1 MRPQMKLERGW
12 MCCVLLLSSLA
23 VAAAAT
29 QGKQMEVD
37 ISDFDDDLG
46 LDEEE
51 LKVLMSEG
59 EEEEDVEEEATVMDE
74 DHSAETDGPESGKAG
89 IDANVSFQVTYKTPV
104 PTGDVYFAET
114 FDDGS
119 LESWQLSKTVKGD
132 ADDEIAKYDG
142 KWAVEQLK
150 ENKVPGDQGLVLKSR
165 AKHHAISAMLSK
177 PFVFQDEPLV
187 VQYEVNFQDGIDC
200 GGAYIKLLSD
210 TGHLNLEQFHDR
222 TAYTLMFGPD
232 KCGEDYKLH
241 FIFRHQNPLNK
252 DTEEKHAKRA
262 DVDLK
267 KFYTDKKTHL
277 YTLVLNPDNSYEMFI
292 DQSSVS
298 RGNLLNDVVPPV
310 NPPKEIDDPH
320 DSKPEDWDERAK
332 IPDPEAAKPDDWDEE
347 APAKIEDPDA
357 LKPEGWLH
365 DEHEFVSDPSA
376 EKPEDWDEEMDGE
389 WEAPQIPNPACE
401 TAPGCGEWK
410 RPQIN
415 NPEYKGKWKAP
426 LVDNPNYQGVWKAR
440 KINNPE
446 YFEDLQPFRMTPIK
460 AVGLELW
467 SMTSDIYFDN
477 FIITS
482 HKEVADRWAADSWG
496 LKKLVAS
503 ANEPGIFAQLTIA
516 AEERPWL
523 WVIYI
528 LTVGLPVSL
537 AVLFC
542 WPKKSDDDYVYKKVD
557 PPQADIEGEEEDE
570 EEEEEAAGEKEGK
583 AADAAEVAEE
593 EEEEEEEEDEANA
606 GGDNLEGDEDEEDD
620 EVEEEEEE
628 EEGEED
634 SKAPERTLEEEEEEE
649 VEEPKEGGDVAE
661 ESHKQAVRKR
671 RVRKD

>member
-1 MRPQMKLERGW
+1 MKLDRGW
-12 MCCVLLLSSLA
+12 MWCMLLLSYLA
-23 VAAAAT
+23 VAAVAC
-29 QGKQMEVD
+29 QEKQLEGDV
-37 ISDFDDDLG
+37 SDVSEDMG

-51 LKVLMSEG
+51 LKVLMAEED
-59 EEEEDVEEEATVMDE
+59 EEEQEEEATVMDE
-74 DHSAETDGPESGKAG
+74 DHSDETDIASGKAG
-89 IDANVSFQVTYKTPV
+89 TDANVSFQVTYKTPV

-119 LESWQLSKTVKGD
+119 LDRWQLSKTVKGD

-150 ENKVPGDQGLVLKSR
+150 ENKIPGDQGLVLKSR
-165 AKHHAISAMLSK
+165 AKHHAIAAMMDK

-210 TGHLNLEQFHDR
+210 TDDLTLEQFQDR
-222 TAYTLMFGPD
+222 TPYTIMFGPD

-252 DTEEKHAKRA
+252 DLEEKHAKRA

-298 RGNLLNDVVPPV
+298 RGSLLHDVIPPV
-310 NPPKEIDDPH
+310 NPPKEIDDPN

-332 IPDPEAAKPDDWDEE
+332 IPDPEAVKPDDWDED

-357 LKPEGWLH
+357 LKPEGWLD
-365 DEHEFVSDPSA
+365 DEPEFVPDPNA

-410 RPQIN
+410 RPKIN
-415 NPEYKGKWKAP
+415 NPQYKGKWKAP
-426 LVDNPNYQGVWKAR
+426 LVDNPNYQGVWKPR
-440 KINNPE
+440 KTINPD
-446 YFEDLQPFRMTPIK
+446 YFEDLQPFRMTPFK

-503 ANEPGIFAQLTIA
+503 ANEPGIFAQLMIA

-528 LTVGLPVSL
+528 LTVGLPVGL

-542 WPKKSDDDYVYKKVD
+542 WPKKSEDDYVYKKVD
-557 PPQADIEGEEEDE
+557 LPRADVEEEEGDE
-570 EEEEEAAGEKEGK
+570 EEEK
-583 AADAAEVAEE
+583 AAADEEDKAAEATEGTPAGATEEAEE
-593 EEEEEEEEDEANA
+593 EEEEEEEEEDGADA
-606 GGDNLEGDEDEEDD
+606 GDDNLEGDDD
-620 EVEEEEEE
+620 EEEEEEVEDEE
-628 EEGEED
+628 EEGEEE
-634 SKAPERTLEEEEEEE
+634 SKAPERTLED
-649 VEEPKEGGDVAE
+649 EPKEGGDVAK

>member
-1 MRPQMKLERGW
+1 MKLDRGW
-12 MCCVLLLSSLA
+12 MWCVLLLSSLA
-23 VAAAAT
+23 VATVAA
-29 QGKQMEVD
+29 QEKPSEVD
-37 ISDFDDDLG
+37 VADVDDDMG

-51 LKVLMSEG
+51 LKVLMAQ
-59 EEEEDVEEEATVMDE
+59 EETEEEATVMDE
-74 DHSAETDGPESGKAG
+74 DQSDETDGKGTASGKAG
-89 IDANVSFQVTYKTPV
+89 KAEMDANVSFQITYVTPV

-114 FDDGS
+114 FDDG
-119 LESWQLSKTVKGD
+119 LLGRWQLSKTVKGD
-132 ADDEIAKYDG
+132 TDDDIAKYDG

-165 AKHHAISAMLSK
+165 AKHHAIAAMLDK

-187 VQYEVNFQDGIDC
+187 IQYEVNFQDGIDC

-210 TGHLNLEQFHDR
+210 TGDLNLEQFHDR
-222 TAYTLMFGPD
+222 TPYTIMFGPD

-252 DTEEKHAKRA
+252 DMEEKHAKRA

-298 RGNLLNDVVPPV
+298 RGNLLHDVVPPV
-310 NPPKEIDDPH
+310 NPPKEMDDPN

-332 IPDPEAAKPDDWDEE
+332 IPDPEAIKPDDWDED

-357 LKPEGWLH
+357 LKPEGWLD
-365 DEHEFVSDPSA
+365 DEPEFVSDPNA

-410 RPQIN
+410 RPMIN
-415 NPEYKGKWKAP
+415 NPQYKGKWKAP
-426 LVDNPNYQGVWKAR
+426 LVDNPNYQGVWKPR
-440 KINNPE
+440 KIDNPD
-446 YFEDLQPFRMTPIK
+446 YFEDLQPFRMTPFK
-460 AVGLELW
+460 ALGLELW

-482 HKEVADRWAADSWG
+482 HKEVADRWASDSWG

-503 ANEPGIFAQLTIA
+503 ANEPGIFAQLMMA

-528 LTVGLPVSL
+528 LTVGLPIGL

-557 PPQADIEGEEEDE
+557 VPRAD
-570 EEEEEAAGEKEGK
+570 
-583 AADAAEVAEE
+583 VEE
-593 EEEEEEEEDEANA
+593 EEEEEEEEEAA
-606 GGDNLEGDEDEEDD
+606 AEEEDKAAETTEGAAAAATEEAEEEEEDGADVGGDNLEGDEE
-620 EVEEEEEE
+620 EEEEEE
-628 EEGEED
+628 EEGEEE
-634 SKAPERTLEEEEEEE
+634 SKAPERTLED
-649 VEEPKEGGDVAE
+649 EPKEGGDVGE

>member
-1 MRPQMKLERGW
+1 MKLDKGW
-12 MCCVLLLSSLA
+12 MWCTLLLFSSA
-23 VAAAAT
+23 VAAVVA
-29 QGKQMEVD
+29 QQQQSEVGV
-37 ISDFDDDLG
+37 SDSDEDMG

-51 LKVLMSEG
+51 LKVLMA
-59 EEEEDVEEEATVMDE
+59 EEEQEEEEEATVMDD
-74 DHSAETDGPESGKAG
+74 DHVDETDATENGKAG
-89 IDANVSFQVTYKTPV
+89 KAGTDANVSFQVTYKTPV
-104 PTGDVYFAET
+104 PTGDVYLAET

-119 LESWQLSKTVKGD
+119 LDSWQLSQTVKGD
-132 ADDEIAKYDG
+132 ADDDIAKYDG

-150 ENKVPGDQGLVLKSR
+150 ENKVPGDKGLVLKSR
-165 AKHHAISAMLSK
+165 AKHHAISAMLNK

-210 TGHLNLEQFHDR
+210 TSNLNLEQFHDR
-222 TAYTLMFGPD
+222 TPYTIMFGPD

-252 DTEEKHAKRA
+252 DMEEKHAKRA

-277 YTLVLNPDNSYEMFI
+277 YTLVLHPDNSYEMFI

-298 RGNLLNDVVPPV
+298 RGSLLHDVVPPV
-310 NPPKEIDDPH
+310 NPPKEIDDPS

-332 IPDPEAAKPDDWDEE
+332 IPDPEAVKPDDWDED
-347 APAKIEDPDA
+347 APAKIDDLDA
-357 LKPEGWLH
+357 LKPEGWLD
-365 DEHEFVSDPSA
+365 DEPEFVPDPNA
-376 EKPEDWDEEMDGE
+376 EKPEDWEEEMDGE

-410 RPQIN
+410 RPKIN
-415 NPEYKGKWKAP
+415 NPQYKGKWKAP
-426 LVDNPNYQGVWKAR
+426 LVDNPNYQGVWKPR
-440 KINNPE
+440 KIDNPE
-446 YFEDLQPFRMTPIK
+446 YFEDLQPFRMTPFK

-467 SMTSDIYFDN
+467 SMTSEIYFDN

-482 HKEVADRWAADSWG
+482 HKEVADRWASDSWG

-503 ANEPGIFAQLTIA
+503 ANEPGIFAQLMMA

-528 LTVGLPVSL
+528 LTVGLPIGL
-537 AVLFC
+537 TVLFC

-557 PPQADIEGEEEDE
+557 PPRADVEEEEEEEDE
-570 EEEEEAAGEKEGK
+570 EEEEAAADEEDK
-583 AADAAEVAEE
+583 AAEATEGAPAAASEEAEE
-593 EEEEEEEEDEANA
+593 EEEEEEEEDEADA
-606 GGDNLEGDEDEEDD
+606 GGDNLEGDDD
-620 EVEEEEEE
+620 EEEEE
-628 EEGEED
+628 EEGEEE
-634 SKAPERTLEEEEEEE
+634 SKAPERTLED
-649 VEEPKEGGDVAE
+649 EPKEGGDAE

>member
-1 MRPQMKLERGW
+1 MKLERGW
-12 MCCVLLLSSLA
+12 LWCVLLLSSLA
-23 VAAAAT
+23 VAAVAT
-29 QGKQMEVD
+29 QETQLDVD
-37 ISDFDDDLG
+37 ISDIDEDMG

-51 LKVLMSEG
+51 LKVLMA
-59 EEEEDVEEEATVMDE
+59 EEEEEEEEAEVVEEEEEATVMDE
-74 DHSAETDGPESGKAG
+74 DLDKTDSTASEKAG
-89 IDANVSFQVTYKTPV
+89 MDANVSFQVTYKTPV

-114 FDDGS
+114 FDDGF

-132 ADDEIAKYDG
+132 ADDDIAKYDG

-150 ENKVPGDQGLVLKSR
+150 ENKVPGDMGLVLKSR
-165 AKHHAISAMLSK
+165 AKHHAISAMLNK

-210 TGHLNLEQFHDR
+210 TGDLNLEQFHDR
-222 TAYTLMFGPD
+222 TSYSLMFGPD

-298 RGNLLNDVVPPV
+298 RGSLLHDVVPPV
-310 NPPKEIDDPH
+310 NPPKEIDDPR

-332 IPDPEAAKPDDWDEE
+332 MPDPEAAKPDDWDED

-357 LKPEGWLH
+357 LKPEGWLD
-365 DEHEFVSDPSA
+365 DEPEFVSDPNA

-415 NPEYKGKWKAP
+415 NPQYKGKWKAP
-426 LVDNPNYQGVWKAR
+426 LVDNPNYQGVWKPH
-440 KINNPE
+440 KINNPD
-446 YFEDLQPFRMTPIK
+446 YFEDLQPFRMTPFK

-482 HKEVADRWAADSWG
+482 HKEVADRWASDSWG

-503 ANEPGIFAQLTIA
+503 ANEPGIFAQLMIA

-528 LTVGLPVSL
+528 LTVGLPVGL

-557 PPQADIEGEEEDE
+557 PPRADVEEEEEEDE
-570 EEEEEAAGEKEGK
+570 EEEEEEAAAGDEEDK
-583 AADAAEVAEE
+583 AAEAAEGAPAAEE
-593 EEEEEEEEDEANA
+593 AEEEEEEDEADA
-606 GGDNLEGDEDEEDD
+606 GGDNLEDDDDDDEEEED
-620 EVEEEEEE
+620 EEEEEE
-628 EEGEED
+628 EEGEEE
-634 SKAPERTLEEEEEEE
+634 SKAPERTLEEES
-649 VEEPKEGGDVAE
+649 KEGGAVAE

>member
-1 MRPQMKLERGW
+1 MKLGGGW
-12 MCCVLLLSSLA
+12 VWRLLLLSLLTGA
-23 VAAAAT
+23 VVAAHEN
-29 QGKQMEVD
+29 QWEGDV
-37 ISDFDDDLG
+37 SDDDLG

-51 LKVLMSEG
+51 LKVLMG
-59 EEEEDVEEEATVMDE
+59 EDEDEEEATVADDDQSDE
-74 DHSAETDGPESGKAG
+74 ADQTGS
-89 IDANVSFQVTYKTPV
+89 DANVTFQVTYKTPV

-114 FDDGS
+114 FDDG
-119 LESWQLSKTVKGD
+119 LLDRWQQSKTTKED
-132 ADDEIAKYDG
+132 ADDDIAKYDG
-142 KWAVEQLK
+142 KWAVEPLK
-150 ENKVPGDQGLVLKSR
+150 ENKVPGDQGLVLKSH
-165 AKHHAISAMLSK
+165 AKHHAIAAMLDK
-177 PFVFQDEPLV
+177 PFVFKDKPLV

-210 TGHLNLEQFHDR
+210 AGNLNLDQFHDR
-222 TAYTLMFGPD
+222 TPYTIMFGPD

-241 FIFRHQNPLNK
+241 FIFRHKNPLNR
-252 DTEEKHAKRA
+252 DLEEKHAKRA

-298 RGNLLNDVVPPV
+298 RGNLLHDVVPPV
-310 NPPKEIDDPH
+310 NPPKEIDDPK
-320 DSKPEDWDERAK
+320 DAKPDDWDERAK
-332 IPDPEAAKPDDWDEE
+332 IPDPEAAKPDDWDED
-347 APAKIEDPDA
+347 APAKVEDPDA
-357 LKPEGWLH
+357 LKPEGWLD
-365 DEHEFVSDPSA
+365 DEPEFVSDPNA

-389 WEAPQIPNPACE
+389 WEAPQVPNPACE

-410 RPQIN
+410 RPMIN
-415 NPEYKGKWKAP
+415 NPQYKGKWKA
-426 LVDNPNYQGVWKAR
+426 LLIDNPNYQGVWKPQ
-440 KINNPE
+440 KINNPD
-446 YFEDLQPFRMTPIK
+446 YFEDLHPFRMTSFK
-460 AVGLELW
+460 ALGLELW

-503 ANEPGIFAQLTIA
+503 ANEPGIFAQLLMA

-528 LTVGLPVSL
+528 LTVGLPIGL

-542 WPKKSDDDYVYKKVD
+542 WPKKSDDYVYKK
-557 PPQADIEGEEEDE
+557 ADLPRDDI
-570 EEEEEAAGEKEGK
+570 
-583 AADAAEVAEE
+583 EE
-593 EEEEEEEEDEANA
+593 EEEEEEEEGADEEDKAAEATVEAPAAAKEEEELEDSGA
-606 GGDNLEGDEDEEDD
+606 GAEDLEGDD
-620 EVEEEEEE
+620 EEEEEE
-628 EEGEED
+628 EEEEEVEED
-634 SKAPERTLEEEEEEE
+634 SKAPERTLDD
-649 VEEPKEGGDVAE
+649 EGEGDVAE